1 MKEHVVTTLTMN
13 CIRIYLRFNTSVRTF
28 KRINLQTNI
37 QYIHTHMY
45 MPLTINTYVHMY
57 YIRMYVCIKQIAIAK
72 KSEKGPKAYNIKNN
86 YRTHHQFTI
95 HFSFFFFFHKKIN
108 TPQRFLFIWMCGVCC
123 YLPALTKIKR
133 IKKKIKGFLQLAT
146 YCVSKQHLRD
156 HLLTIKTKTKK
167 GLNNLKF

>member
-28 KRINLQTNI
+28 KRINLHTNI

-95 HFSFFFFFHKKIN
+95 HFSFFFFFPQKNKYSIEVFVYLDVWCMLLFTSIN
-108 TPQRFLFIWMCGVCC
+108 KNQ
-123 YLPALTKIKR
+123 KN
-133 IKKKIKGFLQLAT
+133 KKKIKGFLQLAT